1 MIPKG
6 LKDFPFPT
14 AYHGNGVF
22 AWDVTGTIK
31 PTGMICRKHGGYSF
45 LDSAEL
51 GVISGYGL
59 VDGGLVAG
67 MLKFECNVSVEF
79 IYLMGCGI

>member
-1 MIPKG
+1 MIPEG

-14 AYHGNGVF
+14 AYQDNGGF
-22 AWDVTGTIK
+22 AWDVNGTIK
-31 PTGMICRKHGGYSF
+31 PTGVICRKHGGYSF

-51 GVISGYGL
+51 GVISGKEL
-59 VDGGLVAG
+59 NG
-67 MLKFECNVSVEF
+67 MLQFGCNVSVEF